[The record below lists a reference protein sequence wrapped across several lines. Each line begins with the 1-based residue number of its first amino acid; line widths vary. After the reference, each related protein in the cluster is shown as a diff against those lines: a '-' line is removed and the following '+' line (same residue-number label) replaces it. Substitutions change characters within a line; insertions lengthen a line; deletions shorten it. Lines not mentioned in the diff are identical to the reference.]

1 MTTSHSHSLEQAC
14 ARNTHLKRKKKYI
27 YKKNEEENKTL
38 EMEIKKVS

>member
-14 ARNTHLKRKKKYI
+14 ARNTHLKRKV
-27 YKKNEEENKTL
+27 KNEEENKTL